1 METTGKSF
9 NHVPWLQHRHLR
21 NISYHSLV
29 SVLEGGD
36 FIHFE
41 EGLALKV
48 SFQPLSSIQIAEGGG
63 KLRSEIRMGG
73 FFSAL
78 HQRYDSNAWDRL
90 VHFCFLRWPNSNHI
104 SLVRFL
110 TNEQNN
116 SLAVSGT
123 KLPRPALANP
133 VNKNC
138 VRYKSS
144 LLFSSR

>member
-1 METTGKSF
+1 M
-9 NHVPWLQHRHLR
+9 R
-21 NISYHSLV
+21 NISYHSSV
-29 SVLEGGD
+29 SILEGGD
-36 FIHFE
+36 FIHSE

-48 SFQPLSSIQIAEGGG
+48 SFQPLSGIQIAEGGA

-78 HQRYDSNAWDRL
+78 HQPYDSNAWDRL
-90 VHFCFLRWPNSNHI
+90 VYFGFLRWPNSNHI

-116 SLAVSGT
+116 LLAVSGT
-123 KLPRPALANP
+123 KLPRPTLAIP

-138 VRYKSS
+138 VQYKSS
-144 LLFSSR
+144 LLFSPR